1 MALIQYFGFST
12 FIRVIDIKNVKTQDR
27 KSNCSLCEKKAL
39 IFRKHSGQ
47 FLCTDCFQMSIEKII
62 AKTISKYNMLKPRD
76 KIIVGLSGGKDSIT
90 LLYNL
95 IKIQKGVYE
104 PNPIIALT
112 IDEGIGGYREKSIEI
127 AKKFCKKYHIEY
139 KILSFKE
146 RFGLTLDE
154 IINIKKHDPDY
165 KYACNY
171 CATIRRRLLND
182 GAREL
187 GGNVLAI
194 GHNLT
199 DVAETF
205 LMNILY
211 KRLKLIGSQFI
222 LKEEN
227 KELRTYYIKKISPL
241 FKLPEE
247 EIQIYANTKKFD
259 YYSPHC
265 PYREV
270 DPIIRRR
277 VLEFIQSCK
286 QYSPEIEFNLL
297 NGFLELSEIVYNH
310 HGKEKYYSCNICGYP
325 TGIAKI
331 CTFCKLKKELNV

>member
-1 MALIQYFGFST
+1 M
-12 FIRVIDIKNVKTQDR
+12 IDIKNLKIQER

-47 FLCTDCFQMSIEKII
+47 FLCADCFQTSIEKII

-95 IKIQKGVYE
+95 IKIQKGVHE
-104 PNPIIALT
+104 PNPIITLI
-112 IDEGIGGYREKSIEI
+112 IDEGIRGYRDNSIEI
-127 AKKFCKKYHIEY
+127 AKKFCKKYDIEY

-146 RFGLTLDE
+146 SFGLTLDE
-154 IINIKKHDPDY
+154 IIKIKKQQPDY

-187 GGNVLAI
+187 GGNVLAM

-199 DVAETF
+199 DIAETF

-211 KRLKLIGSQFI
+211 KRLNLIGSQFI
-222 LKEEN
+222 LKDES
-227 KELRTYYIKKISPL
+227 KELRTYYLKKITPL

-247 EIQIYANTKKFD
+247 EILIYANTKKFD

-265 PYREV
+265 PYREA

-310 HGKEKYYSCNICGYP
+310 YGKEKYNSCNICGYP

-331 CTFCKLKKELNV
+331 CTYCTLKKELNV

>member
-1 MALIQYFGFST
+1 
-12 FIRVIDIKNVKTQDR
+12 
-27 KSNCSLCEKKAL
+27 
-39 IFRKHSGQ
+39 
-47 FLCTDCFQMSIEKII
+47 
-62 AKTISKYNMLKPRD
+62 MLKPKD

-95 IKIQKGVYE
+95 IKIQKGVHE

-127 AKKFCKKYHIEY
+127 VKKFCKNYDIEY

-154 IINIKKHDPDY
+154 IIKIKKQQPAY

-187 GGNVLAI
+187 GGNVLVM

-199 DVAETF
+199 DIAETF

-211 KRLKLIGSQFI
+211 KRLELIGSQFI
-222 LKEEN
+222 LKDEN
-227 KELRTYYIKKISPL
+227 KAIRMYYIKKVTPL
-241 FKLPEE
+241 FRLPEE
-247 EIQIYANTKKFD
+247 EILTYATTKKFD

-265 PYREV
+265 PYREI

-277 VLEFIQSCK
+277 VLEFIQSSK
-286 QYSPEIEFNLL
+286 RYSPEIEFNLL
-297 NGFLELSEIVYNH
+297 NGFLELSEIIYNH
-310 HGKEKYYSCNICGYP
+310 YGKEKYNSCNICGYP
-325 TGIAKI
+325 TGSAKI
-331 CTFCKLKKELNV
+331 CTYCTLKKEFNV

>member
-1 MALIQYFGFST
+1 M
-12 FIRVIDIKNVKTQDR
+12 IDIKNLRIQER
-27 KSNCSLCEKKAL
+27 KSNCSFCGKKAL
-39 IFRKHSGQ
+39 TFRKHSGQ
-47 FLCTDCFQMSIEKII
+47 LLCADCFQISIEKII
-62 AKTISKYNMLKPRD
+62 AKTISKYNMLDPSD
-76 KIIVGLSGGKDSIT
+76 KIVVGLSGGKDSIT

-95 IKIQKGVYE
+95 IKIQKGVHE

-112 IDEGIGGYREKSIEI
+112 IDEGIKGYRENSIEI
-127 AKKFCKKYHIEY
+127 AKKFCKKYNIEY

-146 RFGLTLDE
+146 KFGLTLNE
-154 IINIKKHDPDY
+154 IIKIKKQQPDY

-187 GGNVLAI
+187 GGTVLAM

-211 KRLKLIGSQFI
+211 KRLHLIGSQFI
-222 LKEEN
+222 LKDES
-227 KELRTYYIKKISPL
+227 KDLRTYYIKKITPL

-247 EIQIYANTKKFD
+247 EILIYAKTKKFD

-286 QYSPEIEFNLL
+286 RYSPEIEFNLL
-297 NGFLELSEIVYNH
+297 NGFLEISEIIYNH
-310 HGKEKYYSCNICGYP
+310 YGKEKYSSCNICGYP

-331 CTFCKLKKELNV
+331 CTYCTLKKELNV